1 MFVKENPDRKK
12 KENLHL
18 LECEHFNYLLNLHS
32 LPHSKDLVEYSEQV
46 EFSVL
51 DNTKIISNYQ
61 SWGSVFNKAVTSN
74 GRKLTV
80 EH

>member
-12 KENLHL
+12 KKTYIYYNVNT
-18 LECEHFNYLLNLHS
+18 NYILNLHS